1 VLDGVGA
8 EERVGSVDVSWMK
21 ELFNSTASQGLICS
35 PDLEAIP
42 FCALLPFSYA
52 RLCLT

>member
-8 EERVGSVDVSWMK
+8 EELIRSVDVSWMK
-21 ELFNSTASQGLICS
+21 KLFNSTASQGLICS